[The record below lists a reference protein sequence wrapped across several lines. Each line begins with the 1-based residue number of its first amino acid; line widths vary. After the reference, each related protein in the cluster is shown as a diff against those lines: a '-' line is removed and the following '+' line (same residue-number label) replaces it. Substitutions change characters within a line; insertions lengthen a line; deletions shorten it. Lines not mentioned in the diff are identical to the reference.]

1 MTIIYDQY
9 TLVVRITPAQCRAA
23 RDLLGWSPDDLAR
36 AAGVSVFTIRN
47 FEHHRAPPETAAM
60 TLLQCAFEGAGVRFH
75 PLADDDDL
83 GVSLA
88 NDRL

>member
-9 TLVVRITPAQCRAA
+9 TLVVRMTPAQCRAA

-36 AAGVSVFTIRN
+36 AAGVRVFTIRN
-47 FEHHRAPPETAAM
+47 FEQYRVPPEAAM
-60 TLLQCAFEGAGVRFH
+60 ILLQRAFEGAGVRFH
-75 PLADDDDL
+75 PPSDDDDH
-83 GVSLA
+83 GVSLT

>member
-1 MTIIYDQY
+1 MTVIYDQY
-9 TLVVRITPAQCRAA
+9 TLVVRMTPAQCRAA
-23 RDLLGWSPDDLAR
+23 RDLLGWNPDDLAR

-47 FEHHRAPPETAAM
+47 FEQDRVPPEAAM
-60 TLLQCAFEGAGVRFH
+60 ILLQRVFEGAGVRFH
-75 PLADDDDL
+75 PPSDDLDL